1 MRIDIDINDQYPDT
15 SVTIHAP
22 RLSQDIE
29 KMIAMMRMLD
39 MQISAE
45 RNGETYILDANQIL
59 YIEAVERKT
68 FIYTET
74 DMYESEL
81 KLYEVE
87 EQLLERDFLRIS
99 KQSIVNLR
107 MIKSL
112 KADINRKIKLTLK
125 NGEQIMV
132 SRMYADELRVEG
144 IRTHL
149 EVGGKVGLVR
159 LTDVDGHVELD
170 VPVDMEVWADDVRGR
185 LDVNQVGATSVL
197 HVAQGTAF
205 TAKAR
210 GHLGKRTLRFT
221 RDGQPAD
228 PPSAE
233 DAPLAIELAGARCEL
248 TVDSVTGSGM

>member
-15 SVTIHAP
+15 SVTIYAP

-132 SRMYADELRVEG
+132 SRMYADELRAKLG
-144 IRTHL
+144 
-149 EVGGKVGLVR
+149 VR
-159 LTDVDGHVELD
+159 
-170 VPVDMEVWADDVRGR
+170 
-185 LDVNQVGATSVL
+185 
-197 HVAQGTAF
+197 
-205 TAKAR
+205 
-210 GHLGKRTLRFT
+210 
-221 RDGQPAD
+221 
-228 PPSAE
+228 
-233 DAPLAIELAGARCEL
+233 
-248 TVDSVTGSGM
+248 

>member
-99 KQSIVNLR
+99 KQRQPEDDQEPESR
-107 MIKSL
+107 YQPKDQ
-112 KADINRKIKLTLK
+112 ADTEKR
-125 NGEQIMV
+125 G
-132 SRMYADELRVEG
+132 
-144 IRTHL
+144 
-149 EVGGKVGLVR
+149 
-159 LTDVDGHVELD
+159 TDHGF
-170 VPVDMEVWADDVRGR
+170 PDVRR
-185 LDVNQVGATSVL
+185 RA
-197 HVAQGTAF
+197 AR
-205 TAKAR
+205 KAGGEVR
-210 GHLGKRTLRFT
+210 
-221 RDGQPAD
+221 
-228 PPSAE
+228 
-233 DAPLAIELAGARCEL
+233 
-248 TVDSVTGSGM
+248 